1 MEIIMKSIGERIRNR
16 RKELHLTQTDI
27 RAACGISSGALSEIE
42 NGNRTPSVIIFH
54 ALSEVLQC
62 SMDWLATGESP
73 NIEVLSS
80 LASED
85 SKSNTENELLKGF
98 RQLDQDDQEELMGLL
113 ALKLRKVKRDNRKP
127 ETLSNSQALP
137 DTYLKSAE

>member
-42 NGNRTPSVIIFH
+42 NGNRTPSIITFH

-62 SMDWLATGESP
+62 SMDWLATGESLDA
-73 NIEVLSS
+73 ESLFASS
-80 LASED
+80 SENF
-85 SKSNTENELLKGF
+85 KLRTEAELLKGF
-98 RQLDQDDQEELMGLL
+98 RQLDKNHQNELIDFLNFLL
-113 ALKLRKVKRDNRKP
+113 QRAK
-127 ETLSNSQALP
+127 
-137 DTYLKSAE
+137 